1 MISSSAWHATRGGR
15 LIAARSTLL
24 VPFALACAILADRA
38 QVGIPTG
45 GRGMLPLLTIVAP
58 IAASATVARYG
69 ARRSL
74 GFLATPAF
82 VLGVSPYLALTVL
95 LPVLG
100 VMFNAFPERTLLSL
114 TEATTALSFLVIGAA
129 LSSGYGRC
137 WSRWL
142 LIAVT
147 VQLLYSAGQAVYYS
161 QAPGWELLTPLH
173 EWDLSQAD
181 PLTFVQ
187 GRSSGLYFNPN
198 VLGFWAG
205 LAVILSWS
213 MLSPRYRWVGV
224 ALGVLTLLLSQS
236 RGAAAAVLAAL
247 VGGAVLSI
255 AGGGF
260 FSGRI
265 FKGISSFAL
274 AITAAL
280 SIAALIVPAAVLGDR
295 FGALFSV
302 WSEGTRADPNLAAR
316 LDLWEAVTALNAVY
330 PWGTL
335 GSPEY
340 VLGNAVD
347 NAWFRA
353 FSQGS
358 ILYVATLAM
367 LLVAGFFVSPHRH
380 GLALRLVAILI
391 AVAGF
396 TQTPFGY
403 APIVLFWLLLG
414 GGLQASLMTVPS
426 PDAAAAA
433 GNHMSQG
440 HAGPTRAARRSANVR
455 PGMPGD

>member
-1 MISSSAWHATRGGR
+1 
-15 LIAARSTLL
+15 
-24 VPFALACAILADRA
+24 
-38 QVGIPTG
+38 
-45 GRGMLPLLTIVAP
+45 MLPLLAIVAP
-58 IAASATVARYG
+58 AAAGATVARYG

-82 VLGVSPYLALTVL
+82 VLGVSPYLALTLL

-114 TEATTALSFLVIGAA
+114 TEGTTALSFLVIGAA
-129 LSSGYGRC
+129 LSSGYRRC

-236 RGAAAAVLAAL
+236 RGAAAALLAAL
-247 VGGAVLSI
+247 VCGAVLSI

-265 FKGISSFAL
+265 FKGIFVFAL

-280 SIAALIVPAAVLGDR
+280 SIAALIVPAGLLGDR

-302 WSEGTRADPNLAAR
+302 WSEGPRADPNLAAR

-335 GSPEY
+335 GPPEY

-367 LLVAGFFVSPHRH
+367 LLVAGFFISPYRH
-380 GLALRLVAILI
+380 GFALRLVTILI

-396 TQTPFGY
+396 TQTPFAY
-403 APIVLFWLLLG
+403 PAIVLFWVLLG
-414 GGLQASLMTVPS
+414 GGLASVVAVPGRADTDAVAAIHKSRGHVGSTQAPPPVRE
-426 PDAAAAA
+426 
-433 GNHMSQG
+433 
-440 HAGPTRAARRSANVR
+440 RAAQHAWRETISSRRADGIEI
-455 PGMPGD
+455 PGARNGKGNTDLSV